1 MKKLVLITTTAVLLI
16 VAGGCTTGRMASTG
30 VYYDDIY
37 YAPDLTKENM
47 EQAFAPVPDIAKEEK
62 KEIKKEE
69 RELVRDYERSELD
82 REQRDTRD
90 FSEIQEKYAS
100 ILADEDTEEVDT
112 MIYYNDE
119 TGYWVNGFDGSEM
132 DRDYAER
139 LIRFHGP
146 FTRIPYWSPLYD
158 QFVYFNDPDWNVYVD
173 GNYAYAFPTW
183 SNPWYDR
190 YRFDRWSTPWSFSFG
205 YSSFWGDPYYY
216 GYYGYGWYDPFYSP
230 YYSWGYYNWP
240 YYHRPYYSY
249 WHHPYYHDRY
259 YSKDYRKDVYRGI
272 RPSMSSNTRYSGTSQ
287 GSNTLKRGSEDDG
300 RTVRTTRSGTRIIRN
315 SDGSTTVVNT
325 EGNTQRAIRGTATLK
340 SDGNEQEERS
350 ISRYRGSGAS
360 TGTVQT
366 RTRRSS
372 TPTYSQPDNASKP
385 SYNRTSSYTRQVR
398 STSRSGSNDDLKSG
412 SSNINRTTRS
422 SVRSQTRSYNTGSS
436 SQQRSSVRSRSYTPT
451 QRSSSSSSFNR
462 SSSSGRSTSS
472 YSGSSSSGTRST
484 GSSSSGSSSGR
495 TIRGGRR

>member
-1 MKKLVLITTTAVLLI
+1 MKKLVLITTAAVLLI

-47 EQAFAPVPDIAKEEK
+47 EQAFAPVPYIAKEEK
-62 KEIKKEE
+62 KDIKKEE
-69 RELVRDYERSELD
+69 RELVREYERSELKS
-82 REQRDTRD
+82 EQKDTRD
-90 FSEIQEKYAS
+90 FSEIEEKYAS
-100 ILADEDTEEVDT
+100 ILADEETEEVDSL
-112 MIYYNDE
+112 IYYNDE
-119 TGYWVNGFDGSEM
+119 TGYWVGGFDGSEM

-190 YRFDRWSTPWSFSFG
+190 YWYDRWSTPWSFSFG
-205 YSSFWGDPYYY
+205 YNSFWGDPY
-216 GYYGYGWYDPFYSP
+216 YYGYGWYDPFYSP
-230 YYSWGYYNWP
+230 YYSWGYYSWP
-240 YYHRPYYSY
+240 YYYRPYYNY
-249 WHHPYYHDRY
+249 WHYPYYHYGY
-259 YSKDYRKDVYRGI
+259 YSNDHRKDVYRGI

-287 GSNTLKRGSEDDG
+287 RSNTLKNGGNDDG
-300 RTVRTTRSGTRIIRN
+300 RTVSTTRSGTRIIQN

-340 SDGNEQEERS
+340 SGDDESNERS

-366 RTRRSS
+366 STRRSS

-385 SYNRTSSYTRQVR
+385 SYNRTSTYTRQVR
-398 STSRSGSNDDLKSG
+398 STSRSGSDDNLKSG
-412 SSNINRTTRS
+412 SSYINRTTRS
-422 SVRSQTRSYNTGSS
+422 SVPSQTRSYNTGSS
-436 SQQRSSVRSRSYTPT
+436 SQQRTSVRSRSYIPI
-451 QRSSSSSSFNR
+451 QKSSSSSSFNR
-462 SSSSGRSTSS
+462 SSSSSRSSSS
-472 YSGSSSSGTRST
+472 YSGTSSSGTRST
-484 GSSSSGSSSGR
+484 GSTGSSSGSGR

>member
-69 RELVRDYERSELD
+69 RELVREYERSELD

-173 GNYAYAFPTW
+173 GNYAYAFPHMDQ
-183 SNPWYDR
+183 SVV
-190 YRFDRWSTPWSFSFG
+190 
-205 YSSFWGDPYYY
+205 
-216 GYYGYGWYDPFYSP
+216 
-230 YYSWGYYNWP
+230 
-240 YYHRPYYSY
+240 RPLLVRPMEYAMELLL
-249 WHHPYYHDRY
+249 WLQFILGRPVLLRIL
-259 YSKDYRKDVYRGI
+259 RI
-272 RPSMSSNTRYSGTSQ
+272 RM
-287 GSNTLKRGSEDDG
+287 
-300 RTVRTTRSGTRIIRN
+300 
-315 SDGSTTVVNT
+315 
-325 EGNTQRAIRGTATLK
+325 
-340 SDGNEQEERS
+340 
-350 ISRYRGSGAS
+350 
-360 TGTVQT
+360 
-366 RTRRSS
+366 
-372 TPTYSQPDNASKP
+372 
-385 SYNRTSSYTRQVR
+385 VR
-398 STSRSGSNDDLKSG
+398 SFL
-412 SSNINRTTRS
+412 
-422 SVRSQTRSYNTGSS
+422 Q
-436 SQQRSSVRSRSYTPT
+436 PLL
-451 QRSSSSSSFNR
+451 
-462 SSSSGRSTSS
+462 
-472 YSGSSSSGTRST
+472 
-484 GSSSSGSSSGR
+484 
-495 TIRGGRR
+495 